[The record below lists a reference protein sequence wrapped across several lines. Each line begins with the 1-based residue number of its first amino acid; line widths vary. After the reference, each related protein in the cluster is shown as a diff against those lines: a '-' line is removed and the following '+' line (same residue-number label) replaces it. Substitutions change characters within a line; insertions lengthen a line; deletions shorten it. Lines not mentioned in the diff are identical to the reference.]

1 MDPVHAGVPQPPRQA
16 CSTEATVP
24 GYEAIREVLQ
34 ERAIGERKVLPEADR
49 LLAVIASL
57 CIANRQKV
65 LMVKLREG
73 LKKGLEPRAI
83 SECLLQTGL
92 YGGLPLVEE
101 IGELLA
107 AVFEEMGVSVDSE
120 PRAMA
125 LEDGETLQE
134 SAKEYQRALHGERQQ
149 TGHADPMDVHTSEL
163 YKITSHYGYGMIWRR
178 PGLTVRQRLII
189 AIASFATIGYVD
201 SFLIKFA
208 RSATEHGMS
217 VEEVREVIVQVSPY
231 IGFPR
236 ALRALSLMREAFP
249 DDLS

>member
-1 MDPVHAGVPQPPRQA
+1 M
-16 CSTEATVP
+16 P

-34 ERAIGERKVLPEADR
+34 ERAIGERDVLPEGDR

-57 CIANRQKV
+57 CIANRKQV
-65 LMVKLREG
+65 TTVKLREG
-73 LKKGLEPRAI
+73 LEKGLEPRAI

-101 IGELLA
+101 FGELLA
-107 AVFEEMGVSVDSE
+107 TVFDEMGVSVDTE
-120 PRAMA
+120 PQDMP
-125 LEDGETLQE
+125 LEDGETLQQ
-134 SAKEYQRALHGERQQ
+134 SATEYQRALHGDRQQ

-178 PGLTVRQRLII
+178 AGLTLRQRLII

-208 RSATEHGMS
+208 RSATEHGMT

-249 DDLS
+249 DDLG